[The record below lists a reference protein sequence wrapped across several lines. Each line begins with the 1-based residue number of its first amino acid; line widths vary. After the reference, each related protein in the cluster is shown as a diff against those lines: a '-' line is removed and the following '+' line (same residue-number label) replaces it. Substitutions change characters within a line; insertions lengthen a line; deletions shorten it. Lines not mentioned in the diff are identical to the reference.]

1 MRVAVTL
8 GLALA
13 LLTTACGDDKV
24 TSAAGI
30 TDGWKSDGLEV
41 GAFADANGA
50 EFGGGKCRAGT
61 VASLD
66 TTVCEFADA
75 GAAKK
80 AERAAEKSIGETTGI
95 SMAAGR
101 MLLVVADRKKADPE
115 GRKMN
120 QIAAA
125 FRKRAQ

>member
-1 MRVAVTL
+1 MRALVLVALV
-8 GLALA
+8 AA
-13 LLTTACGDDKV
+13 ACEDGGGA
-24 TSAAGI
+24 TSAKTI
-30 TDGWKSDGLEV
+30 VDGWKADGLDL
-41 GAFADANGA
+41 GAFADASGDA
-50 EFGGGKCRAGT
+50 FGGGKCRAGT

-66 TTVCEFADA
+66 TTVCEFPDA
-75 GAAKK
+75 KAAKT
-80 AERAAEKSIGETTGI
+80 AEKAGEKAIGETTGI

-101 MLLVVADRKKADPE
+101 LLLVVADRKKADPE